1 MKRTFIRQILVAAAL
16 MFVGALSFAQSLGVG
31 AVKPLVDGVI
41 NAKEYGYTKDFGQ
54 MTLYFQR
61 TSDTLFIG
69 VVGKTSGWVAVGL
82 DSLKMDSA
90 PIFMGFVLNG
100 KAQFKTQIGSGHTHR
115 DSDAEIAASVLS
127 SAMKEEGGNTVLE
140 LELKSSPYISKDQ
153 KELAVIYA
161 MGAPDVF
168 TQQHSFRGAMKVPL
182 S

>member
-1 MKRTFIRQILVAAAL
+1 MKRAFIGQILMAAAL

-31 AVKPLVDGVI
+31 TAKPLVDGVI
-41 NAKEYGYTKDFGQ
+41 KSGEYGYTKNFGQ
-54 MTLYFQR
+54 VTLYFQR
-61 TSDTLFIG
+61 TSDALFIG

-82 DSLKMDSA
+82 DSQRMDSA
-90 PIFMGFVLNG
+90 PIFIGFVVDG

-115 DSDAEIAASVLS
+115 DSDAEIAGSVVS

-153 KELAVIYA
+153 KELQVIYA
-161 MGAPDVF
+161 MGSSDVF
-168 TQQHSFRGAMKVPL
+168 TQQHSTRGAMKVPL

>member
-1 MKRTFIRQILVAAAL
+1 MKSTYRRSIIAAAL
-16 MFVGALSFAQSLGVG
+16 MFVGAFSFAQTLGVG
-31 AVKPLVDGVI
+31 AAKPLIDGVI
-41 NAKEYGYTKDFGQ
+41 KAGEYGYTKDFGQ
-54 MTLYFQR
+54 VTLYFQR

-100 KAQFKTQIGSGHTHR
+100 KAQFKTQIGSGHTHG
-115 DSDAEIAASVLS
+115 DSDAEIAGSVLS

-140 LELKSSPYISKDQ
+140 LALKSSPYISKDQ
-153 KELAVIYA
+153 KELQVIYA
-161 MGAPDVF
+161 MGSADLF
-168 TQQHSFRGAMKVPL
+168 TQQHSMRGSLKVPL